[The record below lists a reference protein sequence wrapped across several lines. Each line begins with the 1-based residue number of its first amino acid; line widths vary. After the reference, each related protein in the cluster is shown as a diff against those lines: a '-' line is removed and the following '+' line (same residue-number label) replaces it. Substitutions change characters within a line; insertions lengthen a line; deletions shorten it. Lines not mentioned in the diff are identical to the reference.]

1 MGLSR
6 RRFFELVASA
16 VVPTILGT
24 AWALDYPTRPVR
36 IIVGFPPGG
45 PTDIFAR
52 LIAEWLSNRLGQAF
66 IVENRSGAGSTIG
79 VAAVVSAP
87 PDGYTLLLIST
98 SAVNSTKRLMRDLPF
113 PPSMRGS
120 ASSVAQLSKGPGEFE
135 RLFVG
140 DAEKWTKVMRA
151 ANIRPE

>member
-16 VVPTILGT
+16 VAPIISGI

-52 LIAEWLSNRLGQAF
+52 LIAAWLSNRLGQAF
-66 IVENRSGAGSTIG
+66 IVENRPGAGSTIG

-87 PDGYTLLLIST
+87 
-98 SAVNSTKRLMRDLPF
+98 A
-113 PPSMRGS
+113 
-120 ASSVAQLSKGPGEFE
+120 
-135 RLFVG
+135 
-140 DAEKWTKVMRA
+140 DATRCY
-151 ANIRPE
+151 